1 MLNFHG
7 SINGSKYELAK
18 LKYRILVVSEVDAF
32 NYIISFVITI
42 TEPVDSHRQT
52 NLVKIP

>member
-7 SINGSKYELAK
+7 SINGSKYELAR

-32 NYIISFVITI
+32 NYIISFVLNYRLQETHIARPI
-42 TEPVDSHRQT
+42 LQ
-52 NLVKIP
+52 